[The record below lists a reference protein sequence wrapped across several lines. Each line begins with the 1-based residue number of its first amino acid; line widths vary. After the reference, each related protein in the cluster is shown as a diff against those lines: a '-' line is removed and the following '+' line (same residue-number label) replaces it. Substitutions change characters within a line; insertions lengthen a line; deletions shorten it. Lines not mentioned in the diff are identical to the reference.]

1 VRGGRK
7 RVVNFEFCKEFKGNP
22 IIDERG

>member
-1 VRGGRK
+1 VRRGRK
-7 RVVNFEFCKEFKGNP
+7 RVANFEFCKEFKGNP